1 MKNTLLFC
9 LLLTAMAPMIVGC
22 GTQDPA
28 SVNVYGTKTGAG
40 STGIHTVLKGD
51 TVYQVARNYQL
62 PIREI
67 ITLNNIQAPYVLNVG
82 YRMKL
87 PPPNNYRVRTGDSVT
102 GIARLYEVSPSQ
114 IVRLNGLQPPY
125 RLNVGQVLR
134 LPSLLGNT
142 PPPVAASATAP
153 NASVARVEIAPDGNV
168 MKPKQ
173 KPSVKQASA
182 TQRANVSKT
191 TPKLSGN
198 GSYMRPIEGRVISG
212 FGPKDGGL
220 HNDGINIRAPKGTPV
235 RAAQNGVVVYTGDD
249 LAGYGNLI
257 LVRHQ
262 NGMMTAYAHLDKT
275 LIRRGVTV
283 KQGQSIGTVGSSGQV
298 DSPQLHFEIRRGS
311 TALNPVKYL

>member
-1 MKNTLLFC
+1 MKKTHLFSLLMTTIIV
-9 LLLTAMAPMIVGC
+9 TAC

-28 SVNVYGTKTGAG
+28 SVNSYGTKIGAG

-51 TVYQVARNYQL
+51 TVYKVARNYQL

-87 PPPNNYRVRTGDSVT
+87 PPPNNYRVRAGDSVT

-114 IVRLNGLQPPY
+114 IVRLNGLQSPY

-142 PPPVAASATAP
+142 PPPAAAAPIAT
-153 NASVARVEIAPDGNV
+153 NASVARVEEAPDDTV
-168 MKPKQ
+168 AKPGQ
-173 KPSVKQASA
+173 KPTVRQAST
-182 TQRANVSKT
+182 TQRASLPNS

-198 GSYMRPIEGRVISG
+198 GQYMRPVDGKIISS
-212 FGPKDGGL
+212 FGPKEGGL

-249 LAGYGNLI
+249 LEGYGNLI
-257 LVRHQ
+257 LVRHE
-262 NGMMTAYAHLDKT
+262 GGRMTAYAHLDKT
-275 LIRRGVTV
+275 LINRGQTV
-283 KQGQSIGTVGSSGQV
+283 KQGQSIGTVGSTGQV
-298 DSPQLHFEIRRGS
+298 STPQLHFEIRHGS
-311 TALNPVKYL
+311 KALNPVQYL